1 MTFIFTSGNKI
12 SFYLICL
19 PIYFHCSLNNN
30 YYAKVIIIESQN
42 KSFEAIIIEFIT
54 TERSEVK

>member
-1 MTFIFTSGNKI
+1 MQAHNSIV
-12 SFYLICL
+12 FYLMEKFL
-19 PIYFHCSLNNN
+19 GTFYN

-42 KSFEAIIIEFIT
+42 KSFAAIIIEFIT